1 LKTPPSNS
9 RPPFRGGGRFNKQLP
24 PDQHRINHRITAREV
39 RLISDSGEQLG
50 VMALKDAL
58 LAAER
63 DGLDVV
69 EVAPEAKPPVCR
81 LMDYGKF
88 KYREQKKESE
98 AKKKRSEQEIKEL
111 RIRYRTDVG
120 DLEVKLK
127 HAREFLEEGHKVKF
141 SMRFRGREAQY
152 LDLGREKFETIKTR
166 LADIAVVDDKSP
178 ISGRQIH
185 ITFAPAKAAQ

>member
-1 LKTPPSNS
+1 
-9 RPPFRGGGRFNKQLP
+9 
-24 PDQHRINHRITAREV
+24 
-39 RLISDSGEQLG
+39 
-50 VMALKDAL
+50 M
-58 LAAER
+58 AAER

-152 LDLGREKFETIKTR
+152 LDLGREKFEVIKSR

-178 ISGRQIH
+178 IAGRQIH
-185 ITFAPAKAAQ
+185 ITFAPSKAQ